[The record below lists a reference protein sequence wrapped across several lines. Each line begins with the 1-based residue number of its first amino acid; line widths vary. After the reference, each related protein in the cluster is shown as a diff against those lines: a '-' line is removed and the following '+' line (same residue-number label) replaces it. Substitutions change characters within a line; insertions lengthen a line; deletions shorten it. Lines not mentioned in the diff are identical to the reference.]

1 MEKVTIIT
9 VILIII
15 TTIMMPIIIITMVI
29 KTHSIYKVKK
39 NIIGLNVKTDVVSQY
54 KNRCE
59 IYFTFVKIRPIHA
72 HLNHLAKK
80 Y

>member
-1 MEKVTIIT
+1 MEEVTIIT

-39 NIIGLNVKTDVVSQY
+39 NIIGLNVKTDVASQY

>member
-1 MEKVTIIT
+1 
-9 VILIII
+9 
-15 TTIMMPIIIITMVI
+15 MVI

>member
-1 MEKVTIIT
+1 MEEVTIIT

-29 KTHSIYKVKK
+29 
-39 NIIGLNVKTDVVSQY
+39 LVVSQY

-80 Y
+80 C

>member
-1 MEKVTIIT
+1 MEEVTIIT

-29 KTHSIYKVKK
+29 KTHSIYKVEK

-54 KNRCE
+54 KNKCE
-59 IYFTFVKIRPIHA
+59 IYFTFVKISPIHT

-80 Y
+80 C

>member
-1 MEKVTIIT
+1 MEEVAIIT

-80 Y
+80 C